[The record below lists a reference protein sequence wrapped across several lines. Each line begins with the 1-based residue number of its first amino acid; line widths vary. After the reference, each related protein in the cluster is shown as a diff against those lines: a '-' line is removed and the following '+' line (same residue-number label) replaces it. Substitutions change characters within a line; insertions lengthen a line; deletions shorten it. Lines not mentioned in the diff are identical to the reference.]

1 MAHIT
6 ISDNPARV
14 QITGT
19 TSLGP
24 HAFNFEIFAD
34 ADIKVYQDDT
44 LKTLTTHYTVSG
56 AGESGGG
63 SITFTSG
70 NAPAT
75 TSVVITLYRDMA
87 VSRSTDLPQLVAF
100 KLIHSI
106 QN

>member
-6 ISDNPARV
+6 ISDNDPRV

-24 HAFNFEIFAD
+24 HAFNFEIFED

-63 SITFTSG
+63 RHISI
-70 NAPAT
+70 P
-75 TSVVITLYRDMA
+75 TLD
-87 VSRSTDLPQLVAF
+87 TLV
-100 KLIHSI
+100 HVGM
-106 QN
+106 QR